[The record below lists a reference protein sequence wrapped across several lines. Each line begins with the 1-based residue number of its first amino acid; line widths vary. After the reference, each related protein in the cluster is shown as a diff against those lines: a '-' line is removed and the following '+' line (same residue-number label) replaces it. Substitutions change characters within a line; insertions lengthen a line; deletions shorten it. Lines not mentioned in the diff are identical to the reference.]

1 MYSEYWL
8 VCVFYDGTYGPEPC
22 MYSSTMMSK
31 NAKESI
37 DDNEQQQDH
46 KSNQSI
52 TGLFPDN
59 DHETIL
65 FLFPKFSFAP

>member
-1 MYSEYWL
+1 
-8 VCVFYDGTYGPEPC
+8 
-22 MYSSTMMSK
+22 MMSK